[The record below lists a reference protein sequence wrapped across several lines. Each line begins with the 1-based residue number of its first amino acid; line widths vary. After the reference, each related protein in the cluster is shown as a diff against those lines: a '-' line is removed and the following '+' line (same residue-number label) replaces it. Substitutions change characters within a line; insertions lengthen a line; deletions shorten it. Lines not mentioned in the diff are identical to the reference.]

1 MPIPKTNHFP
11 SAVARYFDDALARA
25 TALGVS
31 WTDIDNRAK
40 RYDCEPTLFAY
51 IDDTKNRC
59 PGARLPHL
67 SNPSDAY
74 KTSESIDR
82 STDNASTIDSGSSNR
97 YDAHLS
103 NDRFHHF
110 ITSNHSTFYNYC
122 KSLYEN
128 HDNILNHLHYPS
140 KFIEYCTKLK
150 LIEVAIHQMRSLFD
164 EAQIPFILLK
174 GAPMGQAIFGS
185 ARARST
191 TDIDVWIPRAYRSRT
206 RQLLATIG
214 YRRLESP
221 HIWATNQEI
230 VYHDVLAPI
239 EIHWRLALPSLDA
252 PDFDEAYL
260 RSRRDNAMTNG
271 VYTLATCDMWIL
283 LLTHAIEHSFALK
296 TRLDI
301 IAFCSNIIRSNDD
314 CRAEH
319 ALHAHA
325 KKYRLER
332 LSIIAFDFTRFIFQ
346 HAKIDQQHVHR
357 SNGKYSN
364 SNYHSFNNN
373 EYQPLNK
380 LIYRILY
387 KNMCNL
393 WLRDSSFAAQLVTGR
408 DDKCDAMTGLALRSL
423 LMLAQD
429 APLPAV
435 RSAMKSFF
443 YGPHRLGHFFYRL
456 RCALGVYDE

>member
-128 HDNILNHLHYPS
+128 RDNILNHLHYPS

-239 EIHWRLALPSLDA
+239 EIH
-252 PDFDEAYL
+252 
-260 RSRRDNAMTNG
+260 
-271 VYTLATCDMWIL
+271 
-283 LLTHAIEHSFALK
+283 
-296 TRLDI
+296 
-301 IAFCSNIIRSNDD
+301 
-314 CRAEH
+314 
-319 ALHAHA
+319 
-325 KKYRLER
+325 
-332 LSIIAFDFTRFIFQ
+332 
-346 HAKIDQQHVHR
+346 
-357 SNGKYSN
+357 
-364 SNYHSFNNN
+364 
-373 EYQPLNK
+373 
-380 LIYRILY
+380 
-387 KNMCNL
+387 
-393 WLRDSSFAAQLVTGR
+393 
-408 DDKCDAMTGLALRSL
+408 
-423 LMLAQD
+423 
-429 APLPAV
+429 
-435 RSAMKSFF
+435 
-443 YGPHRLGHFFYRL
+443 
-456 RCALGVYDE
+456 